1 LASVALQRAMVGYE
15 RSVFTVSTYLPELAE
30 DEATALRASA
40 EVLAQTIA
48 GGLDASEA
56 QAWLLGLANGS
67 R

>member
-1 LASVALQRAMVGYE
+1 MSLPHVIGHTGASKP
-15 RSVFTVSTYLPELAE
+15 YLPPLAE

-48 GGLDASEA
+48 GGLEASEA
-56 QAWLLGLANGS
+56 QAWLLRLASGS